1 MGANIRTDIIAA
13 VEQFYEDKIANG
25 LLPQRRMGEGR
36 DVAGPVRAIADGH
49 LNYCAGQILHVD
61 GGFQLCSL

>member
-1 MGANIRTDIIAA
+1 MIAA
-13 VEQFYEDKIANG
+13 VEQVYEDKIANG

-36 DVAGPVRAIADGH
+36 DIAGAVRAIADGH

-61 GGFQLCSL
+61 GGFHLRSL